1 MEQIG
6 NETDIE
12 ERNVIGRVFNERYK
26 ITERIGIGGMAEVYK
41 AQDQVLGRTVAVKVM
56 LPQYAADPEFTAR
69 FKQEAASAANLQSPY
84 IVNVYDWGQD
94 GGTYFIVMEYVRG
107 TDLKTAVQQRGAINQ
122 RKVAEIGSQVCQALS
137 VAHGQDI
144 MHRDIKPQNI
154 MVQPDGN
161 VKVMDFGIARAKNS
175 VKAKTSSVLGTAHYI
190 SPEQAQGKE
199 LDGASDMYSLGCVL
213 YEAATGQLPFDG
225 PDAVSVAMRQVNEAP
240 LPPSQVKPD
249 ISPDLEAII
258 MKAMEKNP
266 VDRFQTVR
274 DMKHALDDFLMGRPL
289 NLAGAGVASAPT
301 SVMGAAPAIMGAEGG
316 TAVMQPLTPGNS
328 GPMQQATNFRMDD
341 ESEKKSRKKTV
352 GIVVGLIAGI
362 IAIAAVAMALL
373 GGGEAKVPNVVG
385 QTQDSAVQAIEA
397 AGYVVGDVTEE
408 YSADVVAGRVCK
420 QDPGADSALEK
431 GGKVNIVVS
440 KGVEKGSIPD
450 LSGMT
455 AEQAEKA
462 IKDAGYTPQY
472 AGNEAS
478 EADADTVS
486 KQDPAAGKEA
496 DKGTTV
502 KYWISTGPEDIEVPN
517 VVGYDQASAKSTL
530 EKAGF
535 TVSVATGSYS
545 DEYAEG
551 EVMSQTPNGG
561 KLGKGET
568 VTITVSKGQDPD
580 KKAISIPSVVGMT
593 QSQAQS
599 ALADAGFRYN
609 ISETSSNSVEK
620 GVVISQSQ
628 TGTGKK
634 GDTITITVS
643 TGPSSS
649 STGNGNSNSDGAG
662 SGSGNGNGNGGVTDP
677 VETSKS

>member
-420 QDPGADSALEK
+420 QDPEADSALEK

-486 KQDPAAGKEA
+486 KQDPAAGKAA

-535 TVSVATGSYS
+535 TVSVSTGEYS
-545 DEYAEG
+545 DKYAEG
-551 EVMSQTPNGG
+551 QVMSQTPNGG

-568 VTITVSKGQDPD
+568 VTITVSKGQDPAN
-580 KKAISIPSVVGMT
+580 KEIVIPSVVGMT

-599 ALADAGFRYN
+599 ALADAGFRYKVL
-609 ISETSSNSVEK
+609 STSNDSVEK
-620 GVVISQSQ
+620 GVVIDQSP

-634 GDTITITVS
+634 DDTITITVS

-649 STGNGNSNSDGAG
+649 STGNGDGNSDGT
-662 SGSGNGNGNGGVTDP
+662 GSGNGNGEGGVTDP
-677 VETSKS
+677 EETSKS

>member
-12 ERNVIGRVFNERYK
+12 ERNVIGRMFNERYK

-266 VDRFQTVR
+266 ANRFQTVR

-301 SVMGAAPAIMGAEGG
+301 SVMGTAPAIMGAEGG

-328 GPMQQATNFRMDD
+328 GPMQQATSFRMND

-352 GIVVGLIAGI
+352 GIVIGLIAGI
-362 IAIAAVAMALL
+362 IAIAAVAMALI
-373 GGGEAKVPNVVG
+373 GGEAKVPNVVG

-420 QDPGADSALEK
+420 QDPEADSALEK
-431 GGKVNIVVS
+431 GGKVNIVIS
-440 KGVEKGSIPD
+440 RGVEKGSIPD

-609 ISETSSNSVEK
+609 VSETSSNSVEK

-649 STGNGNSNSDGAG
+649 S
-662 SGSGNGNGNGGVTDP
+662 GNGNGNGSGNSDSSGNGNGSTGVTDP
-677 VETSKS
+677 EETSKS

>member
-1 MEQIG
+1 
-6 NETDIE
+6 
-12 ERNVIGRVFNERYK
+12 
-26 ITERIGIGGMAEVYK
+26 
-41 AQDQVLGRTVAVKVM
+41 
-56 LPQYAADPEFTAR
+56 
-69 FKQEAASAANLQSPY
+69 
-84 IVNVYDWGQD
+84 
-94 GGTYFIVMEYVRG
+94 
-107 TDLKTAVQQRGAINQ
+107 
-122 RKVAEIGSQVCQALS
+122 
-137 VAHGQDI
+137 

-517 VVGYDQASAKSTL
+517 VVGYDQASAKNTL

-609 ISETSSNSVEK
+609 VSETSSNSVEK

-649 STGNGNSNSDGAG
+649 STGNGNGNSDGT
-662 SGSGNGNGNGGVTDP
+662 GSGNGNGEGGVTDP
-677 VETSKS
+677 EETSKS

>member
-1 MEQIG
+1 M
-6 NETDIE
+6 
-12 ERNVIGRVFNERYK
+12 IGRVFNERYK

-266 VDRFQTVR
+266 ANRFQTVR

-301 SVMGAAPAIMGAEGG
+301 SVMGTAPAIMGAEGG

-328 GPMQQATNFRMDD
+328 GPMQQATSFRMND

-352 GIVVGLIAGI
+352 GIVIGLIAGI
-362 IAIAAVAMALL
+362 IAIAAVAMALI
-373 GGGEAKVPNVVG
+373 GGEAKVPNVVG

-420 QDPGADSALEK
+420 QDPEADSALEK
-431 GGKVNIVVS
+431 GGKVNIVIS
-440 KGVEKGSIPD
+440 RGVEKGSIPD

-609 ISETSSNSVEK
+609 VSETSSNSVEK

-649 STGNGNSNSDGAG
+649 S
-662 SGSGNGNGNGGVTDP
+662 GNGNGNGSGNSDSSGNGNGSTGVTDP
-677 VETSKS
+677 EETSKS

>member
-12 ERNVIGRVFNERYK
+12 ERNVIGRMFNERYK

-266 VDRFQTVR
+266 ANRFQTVR

-301 SVMGAAPAIMGAEGG
+301 SVMGTAPAIMGAEGG

-328 GPMQQATNFRMDD
+328 GPMQQATSFRMND

-352 GIVVGLIAGI
+352 GIVIGLIAGI
-362 IAIAAVAMALL
+362 IAIAAVAMALI
-373 GGGEAKVPNVVG
+373 GGEAKVPNVVG

-420 QDPGADSALEK
+420 QDPEADSALEK
-431 GGKVNIVVS
+431 GGKVNIVIS
-440 KGVEKGSIPD
+440 RGVEKGSIPD

-609 ISETSSNSVEK
+609 VSETSSNSVEK

-649 STGNGNSNSDGAG
+649 SGNGNGSGNSD
-662 SGSGNGNGNGGVTDP
+662 SSGNGNGSTDVTDP
-677 VETSKS
+677 EETSKS

>member
-1 MEQIG
+1 M
-6 NETDIE
+6 
-12 ERNVIGRVFNERYK
+12 IGRMFNERYK

-266 VDRFQTVR
+266 ANRFQTVR

-301 SVMGAAPAIMGAEGG
+301 SVMGTAPAIMGAEGG

-328 GPMQQATNFRMDD
+328 GPMQQATSFRMND

-352 GIVVGLIAGI
+352 GIVIGLIAGI
-362 IAIAAVAMALL
+362 IAIAAVAMALI
-373 GGGEAKVPNVVG
+373 GGEAKVPNVVG

-420 QDPGADSALEK
+420 QDPEADSALEK
-431 GGKVNIVVS
+431 GGKVNIVIS
-440 KGVEKGSIPD
+440 RGVEKGSIPD

-609 ISETSSNSVEK
+609 VSETSSNSVEK

-649 STGNGNSNSDGAG
+649 SGNGNGSGNSD
-662 SGSGNGNGNGGVTDP
+662 SSGNGNGSTGVTDP
-677 VETSKS
+677 EETSKS

>member
-266 VDRFQTVR
+266 ANRFQTVR

-301 SVMGAAPAIMGAEGG
+301 SVMGTAPAIMGAEGG

-328 GPMQQATNFRMDD
+328 GPMQQATSFRMND

-352 GIVVGLIAGI
+352 GIVIGLIAGI
-362 IAIAAVAMALL
+362 IAIAAVAMALI
-373 GGGEAKVPNVVG
+373 GGEAKVPNVVG

-420 QDPGADSALEK
+420 QDPEADNALEK
-431 GGKVNIVVS
+431 GGKVNIVIS

-609 ISETSSNSVEK
+609 VSETSSNSVEK

-649 STGNGNSNSDGAG
+649 SGNGDGNGSGNSD
-662 SGSGNGNGNGGVTDP
+662 SSGNGNGSTGVTDP
-677 VETSKS
+677 EETSKS

>member
-6 NETDIE
+6 NETNIE

-266 VDRFQTVR
+266 ANRFQTVR

-301 SVMGAAPAIMGAEGG
+301 SVMGTAPAIMGAEGG

-328 GPMQQATNFRMDD
+328 GPMQQATSFRMND

-352 GIVVGLIAGI
+352 GIVIGLIAGI
-362 IAIAAVAMALL
+362 IAIAAVAMALI
-373 GGGEAKVPNVVG
+373 GGEAKVPNVVG

-431 GGKVNIVVS
+431 GGKVNIAIS

-535 TVSVATGSYS
+535 TVSVATGNYS

-609 ISETSSNSVEK
+609 VSETSSNSVEK

-649 STGNGNSNSDGAG
+649 S
-662 SGSGNGNGNGGVTDP
+662 GNGNGNGSGNSDSSGNGSGSTGVTDP
-677 VETSKS
+677 EETSKS

>member
-266 VDRFQTVR
+266 ANRFQTVR

-301 SVMGAAPAIMGAEGG
+301 SVMGTAPAIMGAEGG

-328 GPMQQATNFRMDD
+328 GPMQQATSFRMND

-352 GIVVGLIAGI
+352 GIVIGLIAGI
-362 IAIAAVAMALL
+362 IAIAAVAMALI
-373 GGGEAKVPNVVG
+373 GGEAKVPNVVG

-420 QDPGADSALEK
+420 QDPEADSALEK
-431 GGKVNIVVS
+431 GGKVNIVIS

-609 ISETSSNSVEK
+609 VSETSSNSVEK

-649 STGNGNSNSDGAG
+649 S
-662 SGSGNGNGNGGVTDP
+662 GNGNGNGSGNSDSSGNGNGSTGVTDP
-677 VETSKS
+677 EETSKS